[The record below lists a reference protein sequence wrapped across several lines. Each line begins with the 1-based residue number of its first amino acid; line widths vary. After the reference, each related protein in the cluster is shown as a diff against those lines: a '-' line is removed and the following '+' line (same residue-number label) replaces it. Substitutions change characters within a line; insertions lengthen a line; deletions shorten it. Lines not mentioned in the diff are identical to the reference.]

1 MNNQNV
7 AIAYCIDNINV
18 AESLDQQLS
27 PALGTL
33 THLYGSRNSQEKPL
47 TEQIIKHQGPI
58 LLLISDN
65 YLKSTACMLGG
76 LHMLNEKQEE
86 ILPVVIDGLR
96 KDKETGEPV
105 FVPTQFDRISDMIQY
120 INYWQDQ
127 YLDLRR
133 QKREL
138 SDLDEKTFNDHLKS
152 IREISSETSE
162 FLRVVRNM
170 EHYSLAE
177 FTHNDFQAFFQFA
190 GDQHAWE
197 SFQKN
202 RLHFRMQQQAGSAT
216 GVMDTDVEVIDRQ
229 GGSHQDIA
237 DVDLSNIPGMDLLG
251 LDDQEEEQMEELE
264 NALTTQA
271 PAEEV
276 EADAIT
282 GGKEEEEEEEE
293 EEENHLVVEAE
304 ESTDESHAPVEEMPL
319 ESVIEEAE
327 TAQEEETSEVIEEEE
342 KEEQEEE
349 VEVPI
354 ESILENAWALAEANN
369 TTAALQQLEDA
380 KLNYQQPEIE
390 YYQALILA
398 QFEQN
403 LPAAKEKLTQLTAA
417 TPPHTESLFL
427 LGEVAEIMESFQEAG
442 NAYEKLHQIQPNYKG
457 LKYRLGMVWA
467 HHFENKANEAAALL
481 AEAVTEDPENAD
493 AMYQYGLL
501 LNEKMGQQEE
511 AIEYLN
517 KTLALSTD
525 HPFAHYDL
533 ALIYHQQGQTNAA
546 AAAYQQA
553 IIINPELKTPEND
566 MAFNNIAT
574 LVEDSTAIE
583 QTTLDALKDNIAQL
597 EGLIKAR
604 EEENSKLKLSR
615 PGSDKTV
622 FISGATAGIGRA
634 TATLFAENGFR
645 LILNGRRSERLDELK
660 ATFEEEYDV
669 AVKLLPF
676 DVSEVSAVQEAVE
689 NLGEEWQNV
698 DILINNA
705 GKARGAAP
713 IHEGDFAHWDEMID
727 TNIKGLL
734 YLTRA
739 ISPQMVN
746 RKSGHII
753 NVGSAVG
760 KEVYKNGNV
769 YCATKF
775 AVDGLTRAMRMDL
788 HEHNIRV
795 SQVSPAHVEET
806 EFASVRYDG
815 DQEKANIYQ
824 DFKPLSAQDVAE
836 TIYFMATRPAHVNVQ
851 DVLIMGTQQAT
862 ATMIDRSGRA
872 ALENNPEG

>member
-27 PALGTL
+27 PAIGSL
-33 THLYGSRNSQEKPL
+33 THLYGSRNSQENPL
-47 TEQIIKHQGPI
+47 TEQIIKHQGPV

-105 FVPTQFDRISDMIQY
+105 FISTQFDRISDMIQY

-162 FLRVVRNM
+162 FLRVLRNM
-170 EHYSLAE
+170 EHYSLQE
-177 FTHNDFQAFFQFA
+177 FTHNDFEVFFQFA

-202 RLHFRMQQQAGSAT
+202 RLHFRMQQQAGSAS

-229 GGSHQDIA
+229 GGSHQDTA
-237 DVDLSNIPGMDLLG
+237 EVDLSAIPGMDLLG
-251 LDDQEEEQMEELE
+251 IDDQVEEELE
-264 NALTTQA
+264 ELEDALTTEA
-271 PAEEV
+271 PVLE
-276 EADAIT
+276 DALNASLEQ
-282 GGKEEEEEEEE
+282 EEEEEEEE
-293 EEENHLVVEAE
+293 EEEPHLAVEAE
-304 ESTDESHAPVEEMPL
+304 ESTDQSPPPELEVPL
-319 ESVIEEAE
+319 EIVN
-327 TAQEEETSEVIEEEE
+327 EEEEEVEDEEDEVIEEED
-342 KEEQEEE
+342 EELEL
-349 VEVPI
+349 EVPI
-354 ESILENAWALAEANN
+354 ENILENAWALAEANN
-369 TTAALQQLEDA
+369 STAAIQHLEDA
-380 KLNYQQPEIE
+380 KLNYQAPELD

-398 QFEQN
+398 QFDQN
-403 LPAAKEKLTQLTAA
+403 LVAAKQKLEQLTASVPA
-417 TPPHTESLFL
+417 HQDSLFL
-427 LGEVAEIMESFQEAG
+427 LGEVSEIMEKFQDAG
-442 NAYEKLHQIQPNYKG
+442 DAYGKLYQIQPDYKG

-467 HHFENKANEAAALL
+467 HHFEDKSQQAADLL
-481 AEAVTEDPENAD
+481 AEAVKEDPENVD
-493 AMYQYGLL
+493 AIYQYGLL
-501 LNEKMGQQEE
+501 LNEKLGQQEE

-517 KTLALSTD
+517 KTLSLSSD

-533 ALIYHQQGQTNAA
+533 ALIYHQQGDATAA
-546 AAAYQQA
+546 AVAYQQA

-574 LVEDSTAIE
+574 VAEDSTAIE
-583 QTTLDALKDNIAQL
+583 QTTLEALKNNIAQL
-597 EGLIKAR
+597 EDLINAR
-604 EEENSKLKLSR
+604 EEENTKLKLSR
-615 PGSDKTV
+615 PGTDKTV

-634 TATLFAENGFR
+634 TAALFAENGYR
-645 LILNGRRSERLDELK
+645 LILNGRRNERLEELK

-669 AVKLLPF
+669 DVKLLPF

-689 NLGEEWQNV
+689 GLGEDWQNV

-705 GKARGAAP
+705 GKARGSAP

-739 ISPQMVN
+739 ISPQMVA

-753 NVGSAVG
+753 NVGSVVG

-806 EFASVRYDG
+806 EFASVKYGG

-872 ALENNPEG
+872 PAENDQEG

>member
-27 PALGTL
+27 PAIGTL
-33 THLYGSRNSQEKPL
+33 THLYGSRNKQEKPL
-47 TEQIIKHQGPI
+47 TEQIIKHQGPV

-65 YLKSTACMLGG
+65 YLKSTVCMLGG
-76 LHMLNEKQEE
+76 LHMLNEKQDE

-105 FVPTQFDRISDMIQY
+105 FIPTQFDRISDMIQY

-190 GDQHAWE
+190 SDQHAWE

-202 RLHFRMQQQAGSAT
+202 RLHFRMQQQAGNAT

-229 GGSHQDIA
+229 GGSHQDTTE
-237 DVDLSNIPGMDLLG
+237 VDLSAIPGMDLLD
-251 LDDQEEEQMEELE
+251 LENPEEQEEHIEERESTLS
-264 NALTTQA
+264 TPA

-282 GGKEEEEEEEE
+282 GGKEEEAEEEEE
-293 EEENHLVVEAE
+293 EESPIGVEAE
-304 ESTDESHAPVEEMPL
+304 ESTDESHAPVEEVPL
-319 ESVIEEAE
+319 EITNEETETIENESTIEA
-327 TAQEEETSEVIEEEE
+327 TVEEE
-342 KEEQEEE
+342 EEE

-354 ESILENAWALAEANN
+354 ENILENAWALAEANN
-369 TTAALQQLEDA
+369 TAAALQHLEDA
-380 KLNYQQPEIE
+380 KLNYQQAEIE

-403 LPAAKEKLTQLTAA
+403 LPAAKEKLTELTAA
-417 TPPHTESLFL
+417 TPPHIESLFL

-442 NAYEKLHQIQPNYKG
+442 DAYEKLYQIQPDYKG

-481 AEAVTEDPENAD
+481 AEAVTEEPENAD
-493 AMYQYGLL
+493 ALYQYGLL

-517 KTLALSTD
+517 KTLALSSD

-533 ALIYHQQGQTNAA
+533 ALIYHQQGQASAA

-574 LVEDSTAIE
+574 VAEDSTAIE
-583 QTTLDALKDNIAQL
+583 QTTLDALKNNIAQL
-597 EGLIKAR
+597 EGLIRAR
-604 EEENSKLKLSR
+604 EEENTKLKLSR

-645 LILNGRRSERLDELK
+645 LILNGRRSDRLDELK

-689 NLGEEWQNV
+689 SLEEDWRNV

-739 ISPQMVN
+739 ISPHMVS

-872 ALENNPEG
+872 ALENGQEG